1 MEALELRYIVLG
13 YEYFQLVSFDI
24 QNGFTIH
31 GGIFFL
37 VPVICVGSSLCAIFS
52 LNIPELLKKN
62 TQRYGNSLVFF
73 KSFFQNE
80 G

>member
-52 LNIPELLKKN
+52 LNIPELLKKKH
-62 TQRYGNSLVFF
+62 TEIWKFPRFLQVFLS
-73 KSFFQNE
+73 K
-80 G
+80 